1 MMRLQVFR
9 AAQSRK
15 PYVLSERIG
24 VQMVTFLRGVVLST
38 GPVLVTLLLPWLK
51 ALKVLAVSVVFSGAL
66 GTVIAS
72 NPKDRSIFAY
82 YLFGPGLLVTW
93 AVGLV
98 LTWAAAVE
106 LFSVWLLGSM
116 GLSLVSL
123 NAVLYIA
130 GKENRRNKASV
141 ALTVVPLVLT
151 VILMIVK
158 PWK

>member
-1 MMRLQVFR
+1 
-9 AAQSRK
+9 
-15 PYVLSERIG
+15 
-24 VQMVTFLRGVVLST
+24 
-38 GPVLVTLLLPWLK
+38 VLVTLLLPWLK
-51 ALKVLAVSVVFSGAL
+51 ALKVLAVSVVFSGAI

-72 NPKDRSIFAY
+72 NPKDRSVFAY

-93 AVGLV
+93 AIGLV

-106 LFSVWLLGSM
+106 LYSLWLLGSM

-130 GKENRRNKASV
+130 GKENRRSPASI
-141 ALTVVPLVLT
+141 ALTIVPLVLT